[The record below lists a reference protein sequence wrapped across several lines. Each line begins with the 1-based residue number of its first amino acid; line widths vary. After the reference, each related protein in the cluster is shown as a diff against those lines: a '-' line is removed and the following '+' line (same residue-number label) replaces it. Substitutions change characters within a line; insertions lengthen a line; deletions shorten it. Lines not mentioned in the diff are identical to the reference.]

1 MNNSAIQSKIWRWRQ
16 GLRQLPLHSGS
27 GESQTTQKR
36 ELYLDVANPIEQKK
50 VMKEL
55 EEQGIR
61 VESKRTHS
69 RYDEIPAGTL
79 IVYASTSFNA
89 PLKHEQEN
97 IEKLKNYIILQQG
110 KIMDCPF
117 DKPKI
122 GLFARLFK
130 LGR

>member
-1 MNNSAIQSKIWRWRQ
+1 MNNSAIHKKVWRWRQ
-16 GLRQLPLHSGS
+16 GLRQLPLHSATR
-27 GESQTTQKR
+27 EQQAMPTR
-36 ELYLDVANPIEQKK
+36 ELYLDVANTAEQKS
-50 VMKEL
+50 VMDEL
-55 EEQGIR
+55 LKQGIQ
-61 VESKRTHS
+61 VSAKKTHS
-69 RYDEIPAGTL
+69 PYDEIPAGTL

>member
-1 MNNSAIQSKIWRWRQ
+1 MNNSAIQSKVWRWRQ
-16 GLRQLPLHSGS
+16 GLRQLPLHSASGGS
-27 GESQTTQKR
+27 QATPTR
-36 ELYLDVANPIEQKK
+36 EFYLDVANPIEQKK

-61 VESKRTHS
+61 VESKRTRS
-69 RYDEIPAGTL
+69 RCDEIPAGTL

-110 KIMDCPF
+110 KIMDSPF

>member
-1 MNNSAIQSKIWRWRQ
+1 MNNSAIQSKVWRWRQ

-27 GESQTTQKR
+27 GETQALPTR
-36 ELYLDVANPIEQKK
+36 ELYLKVANPIEQKK

-61 VESKRTHS
+61 VESKRTRS
-69 RYDEIPAGTL
+69 RYDEIPTGSL
-79 IVYASTSFNA
+79 IVYASTSFEKT
-89 PLKHEQEN
+89 LKHEQEN

-130 LGR
+130 SGR